1 MLWEVATSGY
11 SEVLRESCMANENR
25 VYTFL
30 ISPSRTSKV
39 RQFSIDRNVL
49 RSAALVLAIG
59 FVLIIYGAVRLGQ
72 HEALNLK
79 YLSVKAENENL
90 KQANDAYENSYAR
103 LKGQISY
110 VEDMSKELARKAK
123 MEHSPEIDELVG
135 IGGPETVVALDK
147 AANQLEREVRRI
159 NDHLRSDMLRL
170 ASIPRGLPVSG
181 YVTDG
186 FGMRRNPFNGEGREV
201 HEGLDIAVDF
211 GTPVT
216 ATADGLVIYAAP
228 HAGYGN
234 LVIVYHSNG
243 ITTRYGHL
251 SRISA
256 EAGQRVRRGDQVGN
270 AGSTGRSTGPHV
282 HYEIRENDQ
291 SVDPLRYSGPTP
303 NLRAAN

>member
-1 MLWEVATSGY
+1 MSKD
-11 SEVLRESCMANENR
+11 NR
-25 VYTFL
+25 VYTVL

-39 RQFSIDRNVL
+39 RQLGIHRNVL
-49 RSAALVLAIG
+49 RAAACLAIIS
-59 FVLIIYGAVRLGQ
+59 VLLVIYGVLRVGQ
-72 HEALNLK
+72 HEALNLR

-90 KQANDAYENSYAR
+90 KQANDAYQNSYAK

-123 MEHSPEIDELVG
+123 MEHSTEIDELVG

-147 AANQLEREVRRI
+147 AADHLEREVRHI
-159 NDHLRSDMLRL
+159 NDRLHSNILRL
-170 ASIPRGLPVSG
+170 ASIPRGLPVNG

-243 ITTRYGHL
+243 ITSRYGHL
-251 SRISA
+251 SRISV
-256 EAGQRVRRGDQVGN
+256 EAGQRVKRSDQIGN
-270 AGSTGRSTGPHV
+270 VGSTGRSTGPHV

-291 SVDPLRYSGPTP
+291 AVDPLRYVPQTQQ
-303 NLRAAN
+303 

>member
-1 MLWEVATSGY
+1 
-11 SEVLRESCMANENR
+11 MADDNR
-25 VYTFL
+25 VYTVL
-30 ISPSRTSKV
+30 ISPSRTSRV
-39 RQFSIDRNVL
+39 RQFSINRNLL
-49 RSAALVLAIG
+49 RGIAGFFLLSLVL
-59 FVLIIYGAVRLGQ
+59 VIYGAVRMGQ

-90 KQANDAYENSYAR
+90 KQTNDAYQNSYAR

-110 VEDMSKELARKAK
+110 VEDMSKELARKAS

-135 IGGPETVVALDK
+135 IGGPETVGALGK
-147 AANQLEREVRRI
+147 AADHLEREVRHI
-159 NDHLRSDMLRL
+159 NDRLRSDILRL
-170 ASIPRGLPVSG
+170 ASIPRGLPVNG

-211 GTPVT
+211 GTPVSS
-216 ATADGLVIYAAP
+216 TADGLIIYAAP

-234 LVIVYHSNG
+234 VVPIYHSNG

-251 SRISA
+251 SRISV
-256 EAGQRVRRGDQVGN
+256 EAGQRIKRGDQIGN

-282 HYEIRENDQ
+282 HYEIREDGQ
-291 SVDPLRYSGPTP
+291 TVDPLRYAGATQP
-303 NLRAAN
+303 

>member
-1 MLWEVATSGY
+1 MS
-11 SEVLRESCMANENR
+11 NDNR

-39 RQFSIDRNVL
+39 RQLSIHRNLL
-49 RSAALVLAIG
+49 RTAAGCIILCIGLV
-59 FVLIIYGAVRLGQ
+59 IYGAVRLGQ

-79 YLSVKAENENL
+79 YLSVKSENESL
-90 KQANDAYENSYAR
+90 KQTNDAYQNSYAR

-110 VEDMSKELARKAK
+110 VEDMSKELARKAR

-147 AANQLEREVRRI
+147 AADHLEREVRHI
-159 NDHLRSDMLRL
+159 NDRLRSDILRL
-170 ASIPRGLPVSG
+170 ASIPRGLPVNG

-251 SRISA
+251 SRISV
-256 EAGQRVRRGDQVGN
+256 EAGQRVKRSDQLGN

-291 SVDPLRYSGPTP
+291 SVDPLRYAGQTQP
-303 NLRAAN
+303 

>member
-1 MLWEVATSGY
+1 MS
-11 SEVLRESCMANENR
+11 NDNR

-39 RQFSIDRNVL
+39 RQLSIHRNLL
-49 RSAALVLAIG
+49 RGAAGCLIVSLALV
-59 FVLIIYGAVRLGQ
+59 IYGAVRLGQ

-79 YLSVKAENENL
+79 YLSVKSENESL
-90 KQANDAYENSYAR
+90 KQTNDAYQNSYAR

-110 VEDMSKELARKAK
+110 VEDMSKELARKAR

-147 AANQLEREVRRI
+147 AADQLEREVRHI
-159 NDHLRSDMLRL
+159 NDRLRSDILRL
-170 ASIPRGLPVSG
+170 ASIPRGLPVNG

-201 HEGLDIAVDF
+201 HEGLDVAVDF

-216 ATADGLVIYAAP
+216 ATADGLVIFAAP

-251 SRISA
+251 SRISV
-256 EAGQRVRRGDQVGN
+256 EAGQRVKRSDQVGN

-282 HYEIRENDQ
+282 HYEIRESDQ
-291 SVDPLRYSGPTP
+291 SVDPLRYTGQTQP
-303 NLRAAN
+303 

>member
-1 MLWEVATSGY
+1 MSKD
-11 SEVLRESCMANENR
+11 NR
-25 VYTFL
+25 VYTVL

-39 RQFSIDRNVL
+39 RQLGIHRNVL
-49 RSAALVLAIG
+49 RAAACLAIIS
-59 FVLIIYGAVRLGQ
+59 VLLVIYGVLRVGQ

-90 KQANDAYENSYAR
+90 KQANDAYQNSYAK

-123 MEHSPEIDELVG
+123 MEHSPETDELVG

-147 AANQLEREVRRI
+147 AADHLEREVRHI
-159 NDHLRSDMLRL
+159 NDRLHSNILRL
-170 ASIPRGLPVSG
+170 ASIPRGLPVNG

-243 ITTRYGHL
+243 ITSRYGHL
-251 SRISA
+251 SRISV
-256 EAGQRVRRGDQVGN
+256 EAGQRVKRGDQIGN
-270 AGSTGRSTGPHV
+270 VGSTGRSTGPHV

-291 SVDPLRYSGPTP
+291 AVDPLRYATQTQP
-303 NLRAAN
+303 

>member
-1 MLWEVATSGY
+1 MS
-11 SEVLRESCMANENR
+11 NDNR

-39 RQFSIDRNVL
+39 RQLSIHRNLL
-49 RSAALVLAIG
+49 RAVAGCLVISVA
-59 FVLIIYGAVRLGQ
+59 LIIYGAVRLGQ

-79 YLSVKAENENL
+79 YLSVKSENETL
-90 KQANDAYENSYAR
+90 KQTNDAYQNSYAR

-110 VEDMSKELARKAK
+110 VQDMSKELARKAR
-123 MEHSPEIDELVG
+123 MEHSPETDELVG

-147 AANQLEREVRRI
+147 AADHLEREVRHI
-159 NDHLRSDMLRL
+159 NDRLRSDILRL
-170 ASIPRGLPVSG
+170 ASIPRGLPVNG

-211 GTPVT
+211 GAPVT

-251 SRISA
+251 SRISV
-256 EAGQRVRRGDQVGN
+256 EAGQRVKRTDQVGN

-291 SVDPLRYSGPTP
+291 SVDPLRYAGQAQP
-303 NLRAAN
+303 

>member
-1 MLWEVATSGY
+1 MS
-11 SEVLRESCMANENR
+11 NDNR

-39 RQFSIDRNVL
+39 RQLSIHRNL
-49 RSAALVLAIG
+49 IRGAAIG
-59 FVLIIYGAVRLGQ
+59 LLACLALILYGVVRLAQ
-72 HEALNLK
+72 HEVLNLR
-79 YLSVKAENENL
+79 YLAVKSENESL

-103 LKGQISY
+103 LRGQISY

-147 AANQLEREVRRI
+147 AADHLEREVRHI
-159 NDHLRSDMLRL
+159 NDRLRTEILRL

-186 FGMRRNPFNGEGREV
+186 FGMRRNPFSGEGREV

-216 ATADGLVIYAAP
+216 ATADGLVIYASP

-251 SRISA
+251 SRITV
-256 EAGQRVRRGDQVGN
+256 EAGQRVSRSDQVGN

-291 SVDPLRYSGPTP
+291 SVDPLRYTGQTQP
-303 NLRAAN
+303 

>member
-1 MLWEVATSGY
+1 MS
-11 SEVLRESCMANENR
+11 NDNR

-39 RQFSIDRNVL
+39 RQLSIHRNL
-49 RSAALVLAIG
+49 IRGAAIG
-59 FVLIIYGAVRLGQ
+59 LLACLALILYGVVRLAQ
-72 HEALNLK
+72 HEVLNLR
-79 YLSVKAENENL
+79 YLAVKSENESL

-103 LKGQISY
+103 LRGQISY

-147 AANQLEREVRRI
+147 AADHLEREVRHI
-159 NDHLRSDMLRL
+159 NDRLRTDILRL

-186 FGMRRNPFNGEGREV
+186 FGMRRNPFSGEGREV

-216 ATADGLVIYAAP
+216 ATADGLVIYASP

-251 SRISA
+251 SRISV
-256 EAGQRVRRGDQVGN
+256 EAGQRVSRSDQVGN

-291 SVDPLRYSGPTP
+291 SVDPLRYTGQTQP
-303 NLRAAN
+303 

>member
-1 MLWEVATSGY
+1 
-11 SEVLRESCMANENR
+11 MANDNR

-39 RQFSIDRNVL
+39 SQLSIHRNL
-49 RSAALVLAIG
+49 IRT
-59 FVLIIYGAVRLGQ
+59 VLICAAVAFLIVLYGAIRLGQ

-79 YLSVKAENENL
+79 YLSVKAENERL
-90 KQANDAYENSYAR
+90 KQTNDAYENSYAK

-110 VEDMSKELARKAK
+110 VEDMSKELARKAR
-123 MEHSPEIDELVG
+123 MEYSPEIDELVG
-135 IGGPETVVALDK
+135 IGGPETVAALDK
-147 AANQLEREVRRI
+147 AADHLEREVRHI
-159 NDHLRSDMLRL
+159 NDRLRSDILRL
-170 ASIPRGLPVSG
+170 ASIPRGLPVNG

-251 SRISA
+251 SRISS
-256 EAGQRVRRGDQVGN
+256 EAGQRVKRGDQVGN
-270 AGSTGRSTGPHV
+270 VGSTGRSTGPHV

-291 SVDPLRYSGPTP
+291 SVDPIRYVGQTLP
-303 NLRAAN
+303 

>member
-1 MLWEVATSGY
+1 MSKD
-11 SEVLRESCMANENR
+11 SR
-25 VYTFL
+25 VYTVL

-39 RQFSIDRNVL
+39 RQLGIHRNVL
-49 RSAALVLAIG
+49 RAAACFVIISVL
-59 FVLIIYGAVRLGQ
+59 LIIYGALRVGQ

-90 KQANDAYENSYAR
+90 KQANDAYQNSYAK

-123 MEHSPEIDELVG
+123 MEHSPETDELVG

-147 AANQLEREVRRI
+147 AADHLEREVRHI
-159 NDHLRSDMLRL
+159 NDRLHSNILRL
-170 ASIPRGLPVSG
+170 ASIPRGLPVNG

-243 ITTRYGHL
+243 ITSRYGHL
-251 SRISA
+251 SRISV
-256 EAGQRVRRGDQVGN
+256 EAGQRVKRGDQIGN
-270 AGSTGRSTGPHV
+270 VGSTGRSTGPHV

-291 SVDPLRYSGPTP
+291 AVDPLRYVTQTQP
-303 NLRAAN
+303 

>member
-1 MLWEVATSGY
+1 MS
-11 SEVLRESCMANENR
+11 NDNR

-39 RQFSIDRNVL
+39 RQLSIHRRLL
-49 RSAALVLAIG
+49 RAVAGCLIISVA
-59 FVLIIYGAVRLGQ
+59 LIIYGAVRLAQ

-79 YLSVKAENENL
+79 YLSVKSENETL
-90 KQANDAYENSYAR
+90 KQTNDAYQNSYAR

-110 VEDMSKELARKAK
+110 VQDMSKELARKAR

-147 AANQLEREVRRI
+147 AADHLEREVRHI
-159 NDHLRSDMLRL
+159 NDRLRSDILRL
-170 ASIPRGLPVSG
+170 ASIPRGLPVNG

-251 SRISA
+251 SRISV
-256 EAGQRVRRGDQVGN
+256 EAGQRVKRSDQIGN

-291 SVDPLRYSGPTP
+291 PVDPLRYVGPNQP
-303 NLRAAN
+303 

>member
-1 MLWEVATSGY
+1 MPKD
-11 SEVLRESCMANENR
+11 NR
-25 VYTFL
+25 VYTVL

-39 RQFSIDRNVL
+39 RQLSIHRNIL
-49 RSAALVLAIG
+49 RTGVGVLA
-59 FVLIIYGAVRLGQ
+59 VALMLVTYGLARLGQ
-72 HEALNLK
+72 HEALNLR
-79 YLSVKAENENL
+79 YLSVKAENESL
-90 KQANDAYENSYAR
+90 KQANDAYQNSYAK

-110 VEDMSKELARKAK
+110 VEDMSKELARNAK

-147 AANQLEREVRRI
+147 AADHLEREVRHI
-159 NDHLRSDMLRL
+159 SDRMHSDVLRL
-170 ASIPRGLPVSG
+170 SSIPRGLPVNG
-181 YVTDG
+181 YITDG

-211 GTPVT
+211 GTPVS

-243 ITTRYGHL
+243 ITSRYGHL
-251 SRISA
+251 SRIA
-256 EAGQRVRRGDQVGN
+256 VEAGQRVKRGDQVGN
-270 AGSTGRSTGPHV
+270 VGSTGRSTGPHV

-291 SVDPLRYSGPTP
+291 SVDPLRYVSQT
-303 NLRAAN
+303 NR

>member
-1 MLWEVATSGY
+1 MSKD
-11 SEVLRESCMANENR
+11 NR

-39 RQFSIDRNVL
+39 RQLSIHRNLL
-49 RSAALVLAIG
+49 RAVAACLVISVA
-59 FVLIIYGAVRLGQ
+59 LIMYGAVRLGQ

-79 YLSVKAENENL
+79 YLSVKSENETL
-90 KQANDAYENSYAR
+90 KQTNDAYQNSYAR

-110 VEDMSKELARKAK
+110 VQDMSKELARKAR
-123 MEHSPEIDELVG
+123 MERSPEIDELVG

-147 AANQLEREVRRI
+147 AADHLEREVRHI
-159 NDHLRSDMLRL
+159 NDRLRSDILRL
-170 ASIPRGLPVSG
+170 ASIPRGLPVNG

-251 SRISA
+251 SRISI
-256 EAGQRVRRGDQVGN
+256 EAGQRVKRSDQIGN

-291 SVDPLRYSGPTP
+291 PVDPLRYAGQNQP
-303 NLRAAN
+303 

>member
-1 MLWEVATSGY
+1 MSKD
-11 SEVLRESCMANENR
+11 NR

-30 ISPSRTSKV
+30 IAPSRTSTV
-39 RQFSIDRNVL
+39 RQFSIHRNSL
-49 RSAALVLAIG
+49 RAAVTTFAVVLA
-59 FVLIIYGAVRLGQ
+59 LIVYGAIRLTQ

-79 YLSVKAENENL
+79 YVSVKAENESL
-90 KQANDAYENSYAR
+90 KQSNDAYENSYAR

-110 VEDMSKELARKAK
+110 VEDMSKELARKAR

-135 IGGPETVVALDK
+135 IGGPETVTALDR
-147 AANQLEREVRRI
+147 AADHLEREVRHI
-159 NDHLRSDMLRL
+159 NDRLRSDILRL
-170 ASIPRGLPVSG
+170 ASIPRGLPVNG

-186 FGMRRNPFNGEGREV
+186 FGMRRNPFNGEGSEV

-234 LVIVYHSNG
+234 LVTVYHSNG
-243 ITTRYGHL
+243 ITTRYGHM
-251 SRISA
+251 SRIA
-256 EAGQRVRRGDQVGN
+256 VEPGQRIKRGDQIGN

-282 HYEIRENDQ
+282 HYEVRENDQ
-291 SVDPLRYSGPTP
+291 SVDPLRYVGQGRP
-303 NLRAAN
+303 

>member
-1 MLWEVATSGY
+1 MS
-11 SEVLRESCMANENR
+11 NDNR

-39 RQFSIDRNVL
+39 RQLSIHRNSL
-49 RSAALVLAIG
+49 RAAAGCSIIAIALV
-59 FVLIIYGAVRLGQ
+59 IYGAVRLGQ
-72 HEALNLK
+72 HEALNLR
-79 YLSVKAENENL
+79 YLAVKSENETL
-90 KQANDAYENSYAR
+90 KQTNDSYQNSYAR

-110 VEDMSKELARKAK
+110 VEDMSKELARKAR

-147 AANQLEREVRRI
+147 AADHLEREVRHI
-159 NDHLRSDMLRL
+159 NDRLRSDILRL

-186 FGMRRNPFNGEGREV
+186 FGMRRNPFNGEGSEV

-251 SRISA
+251 SRIA
-256 EAGQRVRRGDQVGN
+256 VEAGQRVKRSDQVGN

-291 SVDPLRYSGPTP
+291 SVDPLRYADQTQP
-303 NLRAAN
+303 

>member
-1 MLWEVATSGY
+1 MSKD
-11 SEVLRESCMANENR
+11 NR

-39 RQFSIDRNVL
+39 RQLSIHRNLL
-49 RSAALVLAIG
+49 RAVAACLVISVA
-59 FVLIIYGAVRLGQ
+59 LIIYGAVRLGQ

-79 YLSVKAENENL
+79 YLSVKSENETL
-90 KQANDAYENSYAR
+90 KQTNDAYQNSYAR

-110 VEDMSKELARKAK
+110 VQDMSKELARKAR
-123 MEHSPEIDELVG
+123 MERSPEIDELVG

-147 AANQLEREVRRI
+147 AADHLEREVRHI
-159 NDHLRSDMLRL
+159 NDRLRSVILRL
-170 ASIPRGLPVSG
+170 ASIPRGLPVNG

-251 SRISA
+251 SRISI
-256 EAGQRVRRGDQVGN
+256 EAGQRVKRSDQIGN

-291 SVDPLRYSGPTP
+291 PVDPLRYAGQNQP
-303 NLRAAN
+303 

>member
-1 MLWEVATSGY
+1 MS
-11 SEVLRESCMANENR
+11 NDNR

-39 RQFSIDRNVL
+39 RQLSIHRNSL
-49 RSAALVLAIG
+49 RAAAGCSIIAIALV
-59 FVLIIYGAVRLGQ
+59 IYGAVRLGQ
-72 HEALNLK
+72 HEALNLR
-79 YLSVKAENENL
+79 YLAVKSENETL
-90 KQANDAYENSYAR
+90 KQTNDSYQNSYAR

-110 VEDMSKELARKAK
+110 VEDMSKELARKAR

-147 AANQLEREVRRI
+147 AADHLEREVRHI
-159 NDHLRSDMLRL
+159 NDRLRSDILRL

-186 FGMRRNPFNGEGREV
+186 FGMRRNPFNGEGSEV

-251 SRISA
+251 SRIA
-256 EAGQRVRRGDQVGN
+256 VEAGQRVKRSDQVGN

-291 SVDPLRYSGPTP
+291 SVDPLRYTKQTQP
-303 NLRAAN
+303 

>member
-1 MLWEVATSGY
+1 MSKD
-11 SEVLRESCMANENR
+11 NR
-25 VYTFL
+25 VYTVL
-30 ISPSRTSKV
+30 ISPSRTSRV
-39 RQFSIDRNVL
+39 RQLGIHRNVL
-49 RSAALVLAIG
+49 RTAACFVIISALLV
-59 FVLIIYGAVRLGQ
+59 IYGALRLGQ
-72 HEALNLK
+72 HEALNLR

-90 KQANDAYENSYAR
+90 KQANDAYQNSYAK

-110 VEDMSKELARKAK
+110 VEDMSKELARNAK
-123 MEHSPEIDELVG
+123 MEHSPETDELVG

-147 AANQLEREVRRI
+147 AADHLEREVRHI
-159 NDHLRSDMLRL
+159 NDRLHSNILRL
-170 ASIPRGLPVSG
+170 ASIPRGLPVNG

-211 GTPVT
+211 GTPVK

-243 ITTRYGHL
+243 ITSRYGHL
-251 SRISA
+251 SRISV
-256 EAGQRVRRGDQVGN
+256 EAGQRVKRGDQIGN
-270 AGSTGRSTGPHV
+270 VGSTGRSTGPHV

-291 SVDPLRYSGPTP
+291 PVDPLRYAGQNQP
-303 NLRAAN
+303 

>member
-1 MLWEVATSGY
+1 
-11 SEVLRESCMANENR
+11 MAKDNR
-25 VYTFL
+25 VYTVL

-39 RQFSIDRNVL
+39 RQISIHRNIL
-49 RSAALVLAIG
+49 RAIAGIFIVTSMVVTYGLA
-59 FVLIIYGAVRLGQ
+59 RLGQ

-79 YLSVKAENENL
+79 YLSVKSENESL
-90 KQANDAYENSYAR
+90 KQTNDAYQNSYAR

-110 VEDMSKELARKAK
+110 VEDMSKEVARKAR

-147 AANQLEREVRRI
+147 AADHLEREVRHI
-159 NDHLRSDMLRL
+159 NERLRSDILRL
-170 ASIPRGLPVSG
+170 ASIPRGLPVNG

-211 GTPVT
+211 GTPVA

-243 ITTRYGHL
+243 ITSRYGHL
-251 SRISA
+251 SRISV
-256 EAGQRVRRGDQVGN
+256 EAAQRVKRGDQIGN

-291 SVDPLRYSGPTP
+291 SVDPLRYAGQ
-303 NLRAAN
+303 N

>member
-1 MLWEVATSGY
+1 MSKD
-11 SEVLRESCMANENR
+11 NR

-39 RQFSIDRNVL
+39 RQLSIHRSVL
-49 RSAALVLAIG
+49 RAAAG
-59 FVLIIYGAVRLGQ
+59 FVIISLALIIYGAVRLGQ

-79 YLSVKAENENL
+79 YLSVKAENESL
-90 KQANDAYENSYAR
+90 KHANDAYENSYAR

-110 VEDMSKELARKAK
+110 VEDMSKELARKAR
-123 MEHSPEIDELVG
+123 MEHSPETDELVG
-135 IGGPETVVALDK
+135 IGGPETVAALGK
-147 AANQLEREVRRI
+147 AADHIERDMRHISDR
-159 NDHLRSDMLRL
+159 LRSDILRL
-170 ASIPRGLPVSG
+170 ASIPRGLPVNG

-211 GTPVT
+211 GAPVT

-234 LVIVYHSNG
+234 LVTIYHSNG
-243 ITTRYGHL
+243 ITSRYGHL
-251 SRISA
+251 SRISV
-256 EAGQRVRRGDQVGN
+256 EAGQRVKRGDQVGN

-291 SVDPLRYSGPTP
+291 AVDPLRYAGQPQP
-303 NLRAAN
+303 

>member
-1 MLWEVATSGY
+1 L
-11 SEVLRESCMANENR
+11 
-25 VYTFL
+25 
-30 ISPSRTSKV
+30 
-39 RQFSIDRNVL
+39 
-49 RSAALVLAIG
+49 AL
-59 FVLIIYGAVRLGQ
+59 FIYGAVRLGQ

-79 YLSVKAENENL
+79 YLAVKSENESL
-90 KQANDAYENSYAR
+90 KQTNDAYQNSYAR
-103 LKGQISY
+103 LRGQISY
-110 VEDMSKELARKAK
+110 VEDMSKELARKAR

-135 IGGPETVVALDK
+135 IGGPATVEALDK
-147 AANQLEREVRRI
+147 AADHLEREVRHI
-159 NDHLRSDMLRL
+159 NDRLRSDILRL

-216 ATADGLVIYAAP
+216 ATADGLVVYAAP

-243 ITTRYGHL
+243 ITTRYAHL
-251 SRISA
+251 SRISV
-256 EAGQRVRRGDQVGN
+256 EAGQRVKRSDQVGN

-291 SVDPLRYSGPTP
+291 SVDPLRYTGQTQP
-303 NLRAAN
+303 